1 MPLLETKD
9 LGIAFGGLQALDDV
23 YITVAEKEIVGLILS
38 LIHI

>member
-23 YITVAEKEIVGLILS
+23 YILS